1 MKVVFGYN
9 QPIICKLKE
18 TTSARWSAS
27 QKCWY
32 IAREEFHLNQ
42 FFENFRELAYVD
54 YSALA
59 DEKRQNTAIP
69 RQQTV
74 RRGLIPAGYRE
85 KLETKRYSA
94 NTQKTYI
101 NCITV
106 FTGYFADA
114 DIRELTRE
122 QINSFILH
130 LIQNGKISA
139 SYQNQMINA
148 IKFYF
153 EQVLGHKKEYYKI
166 DRPRR
171 GRKLPE
177 VLSKDEVGLMLKNS
191 ENKKHKCL
199 LALIYS
205 CGLRRNEVINLRLE
219 DVDKERM
226 QIRIRSGK
234 GDKDRTVQLSPVLLK
249 AMREYYKEYKPA
261 EWLFEGQKG
270 GKYSAESIFRVV
282 KDTALKAGIT
292 KRVYPHI
299 LRHSFATHNLEQGI
313 DIRYIQEW
321 MGHESIKTTQQ
332 YTHVANNN
340 FRFKN
345 LIDDLL

>member
-1 MKVVFGYN
+1 MK
-9 QPIICKLKE
+9 
-18 TTSARWSAS
+18 S
-27 QKCWY
+27 WY
-32 IAREEFHLNQ
+32 IPLNEFKLSH
-42 FFENFRELAYVD
+42 FFDNFKSFAFID
-54 YSALA
+54 YSAFS
-59 DEKRQNTAIP
+59 DKNRQKIERP
-69 RQQTV
+69 RQQFIK
-74 RRGLIPAGYRE
+74 RGKVPVGFRE
-85 KLETKRYSA
+85 KLETKRYSI
-94 NTQKTYI
+94 NTGKTYI

-106 FTGYFADA
+106 FTGYFDGT
-114 DIRELTRE
+114 DINELKKE

-130 LIQNGKISA
+130 LVQNLKVSA

-148 IKFYF
+148 IKFYY
-153 EQVLGHKKEYYKI
+153 EQVLGHKKEYYNI

-177 VLSKDEVGLMLKNS
+177 VLSKEEVGLMLKIS

-234 GDKDRTVQLSPVLLK
+234 GDKDRTVQLSPVLLN
-249 AMREYYKEYKPA
+249 AMREYYKEYKPN

-321 MGHESIKTTQQ
+321 LGHESIKTTQQ